1 MRLRKLVTDDCIY
14 VFAGLLFR
22 LQEADGGG
30 PLVGGGGLSMGE
42 DETISKKG
50 IFFFETEKNSIQGG
64 FSESM
69 EIFFI
74 FWRAFGEFKLKNG
87 EPTERRGS
95 IVKSG
100 EMLYERD
107 L

>member
-50 IFFFETEKNSIQGG
+50 IFFFETEKTVSKEGSQNLWKSFLSFGG
-64 FSESM
+64 HLESS
-69 EIFFI
+69 
-74 FWRAFGEFKLKNG
+74 N
-87 EPTERRGS
+87 
-95 IVKSG
+95 
-100 EMLYERD
+100 
-107 L
+107 